1 MSYTGHEITQA
12 AVAAVNLEFSNSLAQ
27 IEHCVQQLNN
37 EQIWWRLSPELNS
50 IGNLLCH
57 LAGNLRQ
64 WVIAGLGGGPDVRDR
79 PREFAERGPLPLSA
93 VWPPLQKT
101 VREAQAVLSDIQ
113 SEPERLIRRYRI
125 QGFEVSG
132 WDAVVHTVTH
142 FRGHTQEI
150 TGLSRQILGKTYRFA
165 FVPSTREQGAA
176 S

>member
-12 AVAAVNLEFSNSLAQ
+12 AVAAVNLEFSNALAQ
-27 IEHCVQQLNN
+27 IEHCVQQLND
-37 EQIWWRLSPELNS
+37 EQIWWRPSPELNS

-64 WVIAGLGGGPDVRDR
+64 WVIAGLGGGPDVRNR
-79 PREFAERGPLPLSA
+79 PGEFAERGPLPLSA
-93 VWPPLQKT
+93 VWPPLQNT
-101 VREAQAVLSDIQ
+101 VQEAQTVLSDIQ

-132 WDAVVHTVTH
+132 WDVVVHTVTH

-150 TGLSRQILGKTYRFA
+150 TGLSRQILGKNYQFA
-165 FVPSTREQGAA
+165 FVPTTPEQGAA